1 MLKDGIIVADDRY
14 CSSGK
19 SFDRGIFTT
28 ETHVFEISHLCNGY
42 SDETGNLRMSGMLRR
57 HRRTVLLMAAF
68 MVLSLL
74 ATVPASARKTEAA
87 TGSKLVAFAFND
99 GPVTFTR
106 GVMC

>member
-1 MLKDGIIVADDRY
+1 M
-14 CSSGK
+14 
-19 SFDRGIFTT
+19 
-28 ETHVFEISHLCNGY
+28 
-42 SDETGNLRMSGMLRR
+42 
-57 HRRTVLLMAAF
+57 LLMAAF

-87 TGSKLVAFAFND
+87 TGSKLVAVAFND